1 MSGSLIIPQGFE
13 PFDDN
18 VGYIALSGP
27 YYWRRRDDG
36 GYDYGFLSDE
46 RHANPNRVLHGGALT
61 TFLDTILGHAVVK
74 AARRPCAT
82 IALNTQFVAGA
93 PIGQWIQGEVRV
105 QKLTRTLAFM
115 EGEAQAGDTRLITAT
130 AIFKVFDER

>member
-1 MSGSLIIPQGFE
+1 MTRGVPEGFE

-18 VGYIALSGP
+18 TGYIALSGP
-27 YYWRRRDDG
+27 YYWKRLDAG
-36 GYDYGFLSDE
+36 GYEYGFMSDE
-46 RHANPNRVLHGGALT
+46 RHANPNRVLHGGSLT

-93 PIGQWIQGEVRV
+93 PIGQWIRGRVRM
-105 QKLTRTLAFM
+105 QKLTRTLAFI
-115 EGEAQAGDTRLITAT
+115 EGDALADDTVLITCT
-130 AIFKVFDER
+130 AIFKVFADER